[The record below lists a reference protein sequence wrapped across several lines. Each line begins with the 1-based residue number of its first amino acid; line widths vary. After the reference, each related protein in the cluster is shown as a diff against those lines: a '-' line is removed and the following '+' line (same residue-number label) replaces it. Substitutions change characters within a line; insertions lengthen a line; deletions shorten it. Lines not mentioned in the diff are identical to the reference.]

1 MFEVIIK
8 ITKDG
13 VGYFFSVKG
22 VSRSLCTGD
31 CIFDAVREPEVL
43 RKLPMPYFITSTFHL
58 LNIPNDMSVLGKT
71 PKKVLET
78 LNSPLLKL
86 LK

>member
-1 MFEVIIK
+1 MFEVVVK
-8 ITKDG
+8 ITEDG

-31 CIFDAVREPEVL
+31 CIFDAAREPEVL
-43 RKLPMPYFITSTFHL
+43 RKLPMPCFTTSTFHL
-58 LNIPNDMSVLGKT
+58 LNIPSDMSILGKT
-71 PKKVLET
+71 PKRVLET